1 MSEGVQVIVDER
13 QLLADLE
20 VLKSSESRNVVVS
33 ETFDY
38 LLVVSNSGQDEATS
52 VFVTDILPVELG
64 FEKLDGPQLGSANY
78 ETENR
83 KVQWKND
90 KLDVGA
96 SDSLKIPVTALTD
109 GGWENRRTERR
120 S

>member
-13 QLLADLE
+13 QLLADLA

-38 LLVVSNSGQDEATS
+38 LLVVSNRGQDEATS

-64 FEKLDGPQLGSANY
+64 FDKLDGPQLGSANY
-78 ETENR
+78 ETETR
-83 KVQWKND
+83 TVIWKID

-96 SDSLKIPVTALTD
+96 EASIKLKIK
-109 GGWENRRTERR
+109 E
-120 S
+120 